1 MQTCPKCKQL
11 IEDDSWFC
19 DQCGTELMV
28 CPSCRTIKRGMT
40 CNQCGTKL
48 VTAKAFAQ
56 NGGNVKDPTTP
67 PVGNTQNIG
76 PTQAPNVN
84 PNPVSQPPTGFVGQH
99 TPNTGQPISNTGQPM
114 PNTGQQ
120 TPNTGQPMP
129 NTGQPIAD
137 TNSDRTMRPGA
148 TPPPP
153 PSRQPQ
159 AKPGHLVCQNP
170 SIRLGIGDG
179 AIIGRRGS
187 YAQVFAGQ
195 GYVSGNHARL
205 QYNASGQ
212 FEVVDLGSTNGTF
225 VNGQQLAPNMP
236 RVVNV
241 GDIVKFANLEFAVQI

>member
-1 MQTCPKCKQL
+1 
-11 IEDDSWFC
+11 
-19 DQCGTELMV
+19 
-28 CPSCRTIKRGMT
+28 MT

-56 NGGNVKDPTTP
+56 NGGSVKDPTTP
-67 PVGNTQNIG
+67 PVGNTQNVG
-76 PTQAPNVN
+76 PSPTPNVN
-84 PNPVSQPPTGFVGQH
+84 SNPVSQPPTGFVGQPMPNTGQH
-99 TPNTGQPISNTGQPM
+99 TPNTGQQVVPP
-114 PNTGQQ
+114 
-120 TPNTGQPMP
+120 
-129 NTGQPIAD
+129 GQPIAD
-137 TNSDRTMRPGA
+137 MNTDRTMRPGA

-153 PSRQPQ
+153 PRQPQ
-159 AKPGHLVCQNP
+159 AKPGHLVCHNP

-187 YAQVFAGQ
+187 YAQAFAGQ

-225 VNGQQLAPNMP
+225 VNGQQLAPNIP

>member
-56 NGGNVKDPTTP
+56 NGGSVKDPTTP
-67 PVGNTQNIG
+67 PVGNTQNVG
-76 PTQAPNVN
+76 PSPTPNVN
-84 PNPVSQPPTGFVGQH
+84 PNPNSQPHTGFVGQH
-99 TPNTGQPISNTGQPM
+99 TPNTGQPIQ
-114 PNTGQQ
+114 NTGQQ
-120 TPNTGQPMP
+120 VVTP
-129 NTGQPIAD
+129 GQPIAD
-137 TNSDRTMRPGA
+137 MNSDRTMRPGT

-153 PSRQPQ
+153 PRQPQ

-187 YAQVFAGQ
+187 YAQAFAGQ

-205 QYNASGQ
+205 QYNACGQ

-225 VNGQQLAPNMP
+225 VNGQQLTPNMP

-241 GDIVKFANLEFAVQI
+241 GDIVRFANLEFAVLI

>member
-1 MQTCPKCKQL
+1 
-11 IEDDSWFC
+11 
-19 DQCGTELMV
+19 
-28 CPSCRTIKRGMT
+28 MT

-56 NGGNVKDPTTP
+56 NGGSVKDPTTP
-67 PVGNTQNIG
+67 PVGNTQNVG
-76 PTQAPNVN
+76 PSPTPNVN
-84 PNPVSQPPTGFVGQH
+84 SNPVPQPPTGFVGQPMPNTGQH
-99 TPNTGQPISNTGQPM
+99 TPNTGQQVV
-114 PNTGQQ
+114 
-120 TPNTGQPMP
+120 TP
-129 NTGQPIAD
+129 GQPIAD
-137 TNSDRTMRPGA
+137 MNTDRTMRPGA

-153 PSRQPQ
+153 PRQPQ
-159 AKPGHLVCQNP
+159 AKPGQLVCQNP

-187 YAQVFAGQ
+187 YAQAFAGQ

-212 FEVVDLGSTNGTF
+212 FEVVDLSSTNGTF

>member
-1 MQTCPKCKQL
+1 
-11 IEDDSWFC
+11 
-19 DQCGTELMV
+19 
-28 CPSCRTIKRGMT
+28 MT

-56 NGGNVKDPTTP
+56 NGGSVKDPTTP
-67 PVGNTQNIG
+67 PVGNTQNVG
-76 PTQAPNVN
+76 PSPTPNVN
-84 PNPVSQPPTGFVGQH
+84 SNPVPQPPTGFVGQ
-99 TPNTGQPISNTGQPM
+99 PM
-114 PNTGQQ
+114 
-120 TPNTGQPMP
+120 PNTGQPMP

-137 TNSDRTMRPGA
+137 MNTDRTMRPGA

-153 PSRQPQ
+153 PPRQPQ

-187 YAQVFAGQ
+187 YAQAFAGQ

-225 VNGQQLAPNMP
+225 VNGQQLTPNMP

>member
-1 MQTCPKCKQL
+1 
-11 IEDDSWFC
+11 
-19 DQCGTELMV
+19 
-28 CPSCRTIKRGMT
+28 MT

-56 NGGNVKDPTTP
+56 NGGSVKDPTTP
-67 PVGNTQNIG
+67 PVGNTQNVG
-76 PTQAPNVN
+76 PSPTPNVN
-84 PNPVSQPPTGFVGQH
+84 SNPVSQPPTGFVGQ
-99 TPNTGQPISNTGQPM
+99 PM
-114 PNTGQQ
+114 
-120 TPNTGQPMP
+120 PNTGQPMP
-129 NTGQPIAD
+129 NTGQHTPNTGQQVVPPGQPIAD
-137 TNSDRTMRPGA
+137 MNTDRTMRPGA

-153 PSRQPQ
+153 PPRQPQ

-187 YAQVFAGQ
+187 YAQAFAGQ

-225 VNGQQLAPNMP
+225 VNGQQLAPNIP

>member
-1 MQTCPKCKQL
+1 
-11 IEDDSWFC
+11 
-19 DQCGTELMV
+19 
-28 CPSCRTIKRGMT
+28 MT

-48 VTAKAFAQ
+48 VTAKACAQ
-56 NGGNVKDPTTP
+56 NGGSVKDPTTP
-67 PVGNTQNIG
+67 PVGNTQNVG
-76 PTQAPNVN
+76 PSPTPNVN
-84 PNPVSQPPTGFVGQH
+84 SNPIPQPPTGFVGQ
-99 TPNTGQPISNTGQPM
+99 PM
-114 PNTGQQ
+114 
-120 TPNTGQPMP
+120 PNTGQPMP
-129 NTGQPIAD
+129 NTGQHTPNTGQQVVTPGQPIAD
-137 TNSDRTMRPGA
+137 MNTDRTMRPGA

-153 PSRQPQ
+153 PRQPQ

-187 YAQVFAGQ
+187 YAQAFAGQ

>member
-28 CPSCRTIKRGMT
+28 CPSCRIIKRGMT

-56 NGGNVKDPTTP
+56 NGGSVKDPTTP
-67 PVGNTQNIG
+67 PVGNTQNVG
-76 PTQAPNVN
+76 PSPTPNVN
-84 PNPVSQPPTGFVGQH
+84 QNPNSQPHTGFVGQH
-99 TPNTGQPISNTGQPM
+99 TPNTGQPIQNTW
-114 PNTGQQ
+114 QQ
-120 TPNTGQPMP
+120 VVTP
-129 NTGQPIAD
+129 GQPIAD

-153 PSRQPQ
+153 PRQPQ

-170 SIRLGIGDG
+170 PIRLGIGDG

-187 YAQVFAGQ
+187 YAQTFAGQ

-212 FEVVDLGSTNGTF
+212 FEIVDLGSTNGTF

-241 GDIVKFANLEFAVQI
+241 GDIVKFANLEFAVLI

>member
-1 MQTCPKCKQL
+1 
-11 IEDDSWFC
+11 
-19 DQCGTELMV
+19 
-28 CPSCRTIKRGMT
+28 MT

-56 NGGNVKDPTTP
+56 NGGSVKDPTTP
-67 PVGNTQNIG
+67 PVGNTQNVG
-76 PTQAPNVN
+76 PSPTPNVN
-84 PNPVSQPPTGFVGQH
+84 SNPIPQPPTGFVGQPMPNTGQH
-99 TPNTGQPISNTGQPM
+99 TPNTGQPM
-114 PNTGQQ
+114 PSTGQQ
-120 TPNTGQPMP
+120 VVTP
-129 NTGQPIAD
+129 GQPIAD
-137 TNSDRTMRPGA
+137 MNTDRTMRPGA

-153 PSRQPQ
+153 PPRQPQ

-225 VNGQQLAPNMP
+225 VNGQQLAPNIP

>member
-1 MQTCPKCKQL
+1 
-11 IEDDSWFC
+11 
-19 DQCGTELMV
+19 
-28 CPSCRTIKRGMT
+28 MT

-56 NGGNVKDPTTP
+56 NGGSVKDPTTP
-67 PVGNTQNIG
+67 PVGNTQNVG
-76 PTQAPNVN
+76 PSPTPNVN
-84 PNPVSQPPTGFVGQH
+84 SNPVPQPPTGFVGQ
-99 TPNTGQPISNTGQPM
+99 PMPNTGQPM

-120 TPNTGQPMP
+120 VVTP
-129 NTGQPIAD
+129 GQPIAD
-137 TNSDRTMRPGA
+137 MNTDRTMRPGA

-153 PSRQPQ
+153 PRQPQ

-187 YAQVFAGQ
+187 YAQAFAGQ

-205 QYNASGQ
+205 QYNACGQ

-225 VNGQQLAPNMP
+225 VNGQQLTPNMP

>member
-1 MQTCPKCKQL
+1 
-11 IEDDSWFC
+11 
-19 DQCGTELMV
+19 
-28 CPSCRTIKRGMT
+28 MT

-56 NGGNVKDPTTP
+56 NGGSVKDPTTP
-67 PVGNTQNIG
+67 PVGNTQNVG
-76 PTQAPNVN
+76 PSPTPNVN
-84 PNPVSQPPTGFVGQH
+84 SNPVPQPPTGFVGQ
-99 TPNTGQPISNTGQPM
+99 PMPNTGQPM

-120 TPNTGQPMP
+120 VVTP
-129 NTGQPIAD
+129 GQPIAD
-137 TNSDRTMRPGA
+137 MNTDRTMRPGA

-153 PSRQPQ
+153 PPRQPQ

-187 YAQVFAGQ
+187 YAQAFAGQ

-241 GDIVKFANLEFAVQI
+241 GDIVKFANLEFAVLI

>member
-1 MQTCPKCKQL
+1 
-11 IEDDSWFC
+11 
-19 DQCGTELMV
+19 
-28 CPSCRTIKRGMT
+28 MT

-56 NGGNVKDPTTP
+56 NGGSVKDPTTP
-67 PVGNTQNIG
+67 PVGNTQNVG
-76 PTQAPNVN
+76 PTPTPNVN
-84 PNPVSQPPTGFVGQH
+84 SNPVPQPPTGFVGQ
-99 TPNTGQPISNTGQPM
+99 PMPNTGQPM

-120 TPNTGQPMP
+120 VVPP
-129 NTGQPIAD
+129 GQPIAD
-137 TNSDRTMRPGA
+137 MNTDRTMRPGA

-153 PSRQPQ
+153 PPRQPQ

-187 YAQVFAGQ
+187 YAQAFAGQ

-205 QYNASGQ
+205 QYNACGQ

-236 RVVNV
+236 KVVNV
-241 GDIVKFANLEFAVQI
+241 GDIVKFANLEFAVLI

>member
-48 VTAKAFAQ
+48 VTAKTFAQ
-56 NGGNVKDPTTP
+56 NGGSVKDPTTP
-67 PVGNTQNIG
+67 PVGNTQNVG
-76 PTQAPNVN
+76 PSPTPNVN
-84 PNPVSQPPTGFVGQH
+84 SNPVPQPPTGFVGQ
-99 TPNTGQPISNTGQPM
+99 PMPNTGQPM

-120 TPNTGQPMP
+120 VVTP
-129 NTGQPIAD
+129 GQPIAD
-137 TNSDRTMRPGA
+137 MNTDRTMRPGA

-153 PSRQPQ
+153 PRQPQ

-187 YAQVFAGQ
+187 YAQAFAGQ

-205 QYNASGQ
+205 QYNACGQ
-212 FEVVDLGSTNGTF
+212 FEIVDLGSTNGTF

>member
-56 NGGNVKDPTTP
+56 NGGSVKDPTTP
-67 PVGNTQNIG
+67 PVGNTQNVG
-76 PTQAPNVN
+76 PSPTPNVN
-84 PNPVSQPPTGFVGQH
+84 PNPNSQPHTGFVGQH
-99 TPNTGQPISNTGQPM
+99 TPNIGQPM
-114 PNTGQQ
+114 PNTGQPMQ
-120 TPNTGQPMP
+120 NTGQQVVTP
-129 NTGQPIAD
+129 GQPIAD

-153 PSRQPQ
+153 PRQPQ

-170 SIRLGIGDG
+170 PIRLGIGDG

-187 YAQVFAGQ
+187 YAQTFAGQ

-205 QYNASGQ
+205 QYNANGQ
-212 FEVVDLGSTNGTF
+212 FEIVDLGSTNGTF

-241 GDIVKFANLEFAVQI
+241 GDIVKFANLEFAVLI

>member
-1 MQTCPKCKQL
+1 
-11 IEDDSWFC
+11 
-19 DQCGTELMV
+19 
-28 CPSCRTIKRGMT
+28 MT

-56 NGGNVKDPTTP
+56 NGGSVKDPTTP
-67 PVGNTQNIG
+67 PVGNTQNVG
-76 PTQAPNVN
+76 HSPTPNVN
-84 PNPVSQPPTGFVGQH
+84 SNPVPQPPTGFVGQ
-99 TPNTGQPISNTGQPM
+99 PM
-114 PNTGQQ
+114 PNTGQH

-129 NTGQPIAD
+129 NTGQQVVTPGQPIAD
-137 TNSDRTMRPGA
+137 MNTDRTMRPGA

-153 PSRQPQ
+153 PRQPQ

-187 YAQVFAGQ
+187 YAQAFAGQ

>member
-1 MQTCPKCKQL
+1 
-11 IEDDSWFC
+11 
-19 DQCGTELMV
+19 
-28 CPSCRTIKRGMT
+28 MT

-56 NGGNVKDPTTP
+56 NGGSVKDPTTP
-67 PVGNTQNIG
+67 PVGNTQNVG
-76 PTQAPNVN
+76 PSPTPNVN
-84 PNPVSQPPTGFVGQH
+84 SNPVPQPPTGFVGQ
-99 TPNTGQPISNTGQPM
+99 PM
-114 PNTGQQ
+114 
-120 TPNTGQPMP
+120 PNTGQPMP
-129 NTGQPIAD
+129 NTGQPMPNTGQQVVTPGQPIAD
-137 TNSDRTMRPGA
+137 MNTDRTMRPGA

-153 PSRQPQ
+153 PRQPQ

-187 YAQVFAGQ
+187 YAQAFAGQ

-205 QYNASGQ
+205 QYNACGQ

>member
-1 MQTCPKCKQL
+1 
-11 IEDDSWFC
+11 
-19 DQCGTELMV
+19 
-28 CPSCRTIKRGMT
+28 MT

-56 NGGNVKDPTTP
+56 NGGSVKDPTTP
-67 PVGNTQNIG
+67 PVGNTQNVG
-76 PTQAPNVN
+76 PSPTPNVN
-84 PNPVSQPPTGFVGQH
+84 SNPVPQPPTGFVGQ
-99 TPNTGQPISNTGQPM
+99 PM
-114 PNTGQQ
+114 PNTGQH

-129 NTGQPIAD
+129 NTGQQVVTPGQPIAD
-137 TNSDRTMRPGA
+137 MNTDRTMRPGA

-153 PSRQPQ
+153 PRQPQ

-187 YAQVFAGQ
+187 YAQTFAGQ

-212 FEVVDLGSTNGTF
+212 FEIVDLGSTNGTF

-241 GDIVKFANLEFAVQI
+241 GDIVKFANLEFAVLI

>member
-56 NGGNVKDPTTP
+56 NGGSVKDPTTP
-67 PVGNTQNIG
+67 PVGNTQNVG
-76 PTQAPNVN
+76 PSPTPNVN
-84 PNPVSQPPTGFVGQH
+84 PNPNSQPHTGFVGQH
-99 TPNTGQPISNTGQPM
+99 T
-114 PNTGQQ
+114 
-120 TPNTGQPMP
+120 P

-153 PSRQPQ
+153 PPRQPQ

>member
-1 MQTCPKCKQL
+1 
-11 IEDDSWFC
+11 
-19 DQCGTELMV
+19 
-28 CPSCRTIKRGMT
+28 MT

-56 NGGNVKDPTTP
+56 NGGSVKDPTTP
-67 PVGNTQNIG
+67 PVGNTQNVG
-76 PTQAPNVN
+76 PSPTPNVN
-84 PNPVSQPPTGFVGQH
+84 SNPVPQPPTGFV
-99 TPNTGQPISNTGQPM
+99 
-114 PNTGQQ
+114 
-120 TPNTGQPMP
+120 GQPMP

-137 TNSDRTMRPGA
+137 MNTDRTMRPGA

-153 PSRQPQ
+153 RQPQ

-187 YAQVFAGQ
+187 YAQAFAGQ

>member
-56 NGGNVKDPTTP
+56 NGGSVKDPTTP
-67 PVGNTQNIG
+67 PVGNTQNVG
-76 PTQAPNVN
+76 PSPTPNVN
-84 PNPVSQPPTGFVGQH
+84 SNPVPQPPTGFVGQ
-99 TPNTGQPISNTGQPM
+99 PMPNTGQPM

-120 TPNTGQPMP
+120 VVTP
-129 NTGQPIAD
+129 GQPIAD
-137 TNSDRTMRPGA
+137 MNTDRTMRPGA

-153 PSRQPQ
+153 PRQPQ

-187 YAQVFAGQ
+187 YAQAFAGQ

-205 QYNASGQ
+205 QYNACGQ
-212 FEVVDLGSTNGTF
+212 FEIVDLGSTNGTF

>member
-67 PVGNTQNIG
+67 PVGNTQNVG
-76 PTQAPNVN
+76 PTPTPNVN

-99 TPNTGQPISNTGQPM
+99 TPNTGQQTPNTGQPM
-114 PNTGQQ
+114 
-120 TPNTGQPMP
+120 PNTGQPMP

-137 TNSDRTMRPGA
+137 MNTDRTMRPGA

-153 PSRQPQ
+153 PPRQPQ

>member
-1 MQTCPKCKQL
+1 
-11 IEDDSWFC
+11 
-19 DQCGTELMV
+19 
-28 CPSCRTIKRGMT
+28 MT

-56 NGGNVKDPTTP
+56 NGGSVKDPTTP
-67 PVGNTQNIG
+67 PVGNTQNVG
-76 PTQAPNVN
+76 PTPTPNVN
-84 PNPVSQPPTGFVGQH
+84 SNPVPQPPTGFVGQ
-99 TPNTGQPISNTGQPM
+99 PM
-114 PNTGQQ
+114 PNTGQH

-129 NTGQPIAD
+129 NTGQQVVTPGQPIAD
-137 TNSDRTMRPGA
+137 MNTDRTMRPGA

-153 PSRQPQ
+153 PRQPQ

-225 VNGQQLAPNMP
+225 VNGQQLTPNIP

-241 GDIVKFANLEFAVQI
+241 GDIVKFANLEFAVLI

>member
-56 NGGNVKDPTTP
+56 NGGSVKDPTTP
-67 PVGNTQNIG
+67 PVGNTQNVG
-76 PTQAPNVN
+76 PSPTPNVN
-84 PNPVSQPPTGFVGQH
+84 SNPIPQPPTGFVGQ
-99 TPNTGQPISNTGQPM
+99 PMPNTGQPM

-120 TPNTGQPMP
+120 VVTP
-129 NTGQPIAD
+129 GQPIAD
-137 TNSDRTMRPGA
+137 MNTDRTMRPGA

-153 PSRQPQ
+153 PRQPQ

-187 YAQVFAGQ
+187 YAQAFAGQ

-205 QYNASGQ
+205 QYNACGQ

-225 VNGQQLAPNMP
+225 VNGQQLAPNIP